1 MKGRIVAPFITDA
14 DDLFAFDNIEQMKQE
29 ISGIA
34 GINYNQ
40 IIRLNRF
47 EGSDLA
53 RIHYRRI
60 ADKDDGSGV
69 AITINTSND
78 KTAPK
83 IVQAYAVLAVGFP
96 FYKPAEEVGGKG
108 QLVYWDGTQYVILGE
123 AATQRAIM
131 TESESLTLADN
142 DSGFSTNSINMKS
155 KEVSYFQFLTN
166 GEVDTKMEPELF
178 TVEPAGIITIT
189 EDYTYDTDKSFKI
202 EVTGNVES
210 TQVVEISFEAYTLNV
225 TVEKGEI

>member
-1 MKGRIVAPFITDA
+1 MMGRIVAPFITDA

-53 RIHYRRI
+53 RIHYRRV
-60 ADKDDGSGV
+60 ADEDDGSGIP
-69 AITINTSND
+69 ITINTSND
-78 KTAPK
+78 VSAPN

-96 FYKPAEEVGGKG
+96 FYMPPEEAGGKG
-108 QLVYWDGTQYVILGE
+108 QLVYWDGTQYIILGE

-131 TESESLTLADN
+131 TEVESNVLADN
-142 DSGFSTNSINMKS
+142 ESGFSSTDITMYVN
-155 KEVSYFQFLTN
+155 EPAYFQFLTN
-166 GEVDTKMEPELF
+166 GEVDTEMEPELF
-178 TVEPAGIITIT
+178 TVEPAGVITIT
-189 EDYTYDTDKSFKI
+189 EDYSYDTDKSFKI
-202 EVTGNVES
+202 EVTGEVTD
-210 TQVVEISFEAYTLNV
+210 TQTVEISFEAYVLNV
-225 TVEKGEI
+225 TIQKGEI